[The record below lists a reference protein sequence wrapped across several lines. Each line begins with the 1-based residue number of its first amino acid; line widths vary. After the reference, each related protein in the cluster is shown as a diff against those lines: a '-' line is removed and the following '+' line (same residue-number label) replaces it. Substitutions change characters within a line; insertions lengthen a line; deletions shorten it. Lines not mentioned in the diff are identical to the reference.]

1 VRLYLIRHGR
11 TRWNK
16 EEVFR
21 GTADVPLDEMGR
33 REAEKVAEALCGRG
47 IEVVYSS
54 PLSRAKE
61 TAEAIAARC
70 GAPLHIME
78 ELRDLDFGEWQGLS
92 RLEVQERYP
101 DLYFLWEREPHRVV
115 FPGGEDL
122 DAVRKR
128 ATGALERIKEAHPHQ
143 GVALV
148 SHRVVL
154 KVLTC
159 FLLGLDNSH
168 FWHILQD
175 TAAISCFRFDGTKW
189 IVQYLNDTC
198 HLRSLSPEE
207 KADF

>member
-11 TRWNK
+11 TRWNR

-21 GTADVPLDEMGR
+21 GTVDVPLDEVGR
-33 REAEKVAEALCGRG
+33 REAEKVAEALRERG

-70 GAPLHIME
+70 KVPLCIME

-92 RLEVQERYP
+92 RLEVKERYP
-101 DLYFLWEREPHRVV
+101 ELYNLWEREPHRVA

-122 DAVRKR
+122 DAVLRRVAR
-128 ATGALERIKEAHPHQ
+128 ALQKIREAHPNQ

-168 FWHILQD
+168 FWRILHD
-175 TAAISCFRFDGTKW
+175 TAAISCFSFDGTKW
-189 IVQYLNDTC
+189 IVQCLNDTC
-198 HLRSLSPEE
+198 HLRSLPHEE